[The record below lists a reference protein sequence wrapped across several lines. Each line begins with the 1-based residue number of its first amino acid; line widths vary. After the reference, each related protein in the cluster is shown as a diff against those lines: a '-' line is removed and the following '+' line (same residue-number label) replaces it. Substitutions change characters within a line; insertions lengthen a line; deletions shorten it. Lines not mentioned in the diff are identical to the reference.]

1 MEFETMRELAQRS
14 GVKVIHQDMQGNLA
28 GAYID
33 QIIFLNNK
41 LDDTA
46 KKCVLAE
53 EIGHHFTAKG
63 NVMEL
68 VTVDDYQMELAGR
81 RWGYEVLLPV
91 SQIKAALRVGV
102 REIDSIAELYKVT
115 PEYVKE
121 ALEYYIFS
129 GQLKKGGNADERN
142 IG

>member
-1 MEFETMRELAQRS
+1 MEFETMRELARRS
-14 GVKVIHQDMQGNLA
+14 GVKVIHQDMQGN
-28 GAYID
+28 
-33 QIIFLNNK
+33 
-41 LDDTA
+41 
-46 KKCVLAE
+46 
-53 EIGHHFTAKG
+53 
-63 NVMEL
+63 
-68 VTVDDYQMELAGR
+68 LAGR

-129 GQLKKGGNADERN
+129 GHLKKGGNADERN